1 MDTLAYKKTHMK
13 EKPSEVVQANID
25 VFIEKTE
32 KTKDQ
37 LVSRILDNIPERRD
51 MSEARTRMVTKV
63 VSPVADAEGA
73 AGGESWRGTW
83 RCRSHRQGQWHR
95 DLRNATFMA
104 GVMSSSRAASAGIR
118 WHRASK
124 RSRMRL

>member
-13 EKPSEVVQANID
+13 EKPSEVVQANIG

-73 AGGESWRGTW
+73 AGGDAEEVGGDVAATVKASGT
-83 RCRSHRQGQWHR
+83 G
-95 DLRNATFMA
+95 DIRNVTSVA
-104 GVMSSSRAASAGIR
+104 GAMSSSRAASAGIR